1 MTVNLGQIES
11 ATIQVQ
17 VYQRL
22 REALFTG
29 MFAPGQS
36 LTIRGLADSLGT
48 SSMPVRESLQRLVAE
63 HALVQMPNRT
73 FKVTPFTPEMFRE
86 LVRVRMT
93 VEGFAAAEAAR
104 RATPRQ
110 IARLADIN
118 RSMSASLDEY
128 APSQVMTS
136 NRDFHFA
143 LYEITEMPQLL
154 DIINGLWLRAGPYL
168 MNAHKSLGDPR
179 AFFRSGVK
187 FHLRVIDACADKD
200 PRRAARA
207 LSCDI
212 WHSARNF
219 RLDVARINDAG
230 QANAEKKRRRGETA
244 AMLKDGHKWEQ
255 AQ

>member
-1 MTVNLGQIES
+1 MDVDLGQIES

-36 LTIRGLADSLGT
+36 LTIRGLADILGT
-48 SSMPVRESLQRLVAE
+48 SPMPVRESLQRLVAE

-73 FKVTPFTPEMFRE
+73 FRVTPFSPEMFRE

-93 VEGFAAAEAAR
+93 IEGFAAAEAAR
-104 RATPRQ
+104 RATPQQ
-110 IARLADIN
+110 IARLTDIN
-118 RSMSASLDEY
+118 ARMSGALDEY
-128 APSQVMTS
+128 APGQVMTS

-143 LYEITEMPQLL
+143 LYEMTEMPQLL

-168 MNAHKSLGDPR
+168 MNAHKSLQDPR
-179 AFFRSGVK
+179 SFFRSGVK
-187 FHLRVIDACADKD
+187 FHIRVIDACAAQD

-207 LSCDI
+207 LACDI

-219 RLDVARINDAG
+219 RLDVARINDPG
-230 QANAEKKRRRGETA
+230 EAESEKRRLAGTA
-244 AMLKDGHKWEQ
+244 RKQKAEHKWERM
-255 AQ
+255 

>member
-1 MTVNLGQIES
+1 
-11 ATIQVQ
+11 
-17 VYQRL
+17 
-22 REALFTG
+22 
-29 MFAPGQS
+29 
-36 LTIRGLADSLGT
+36 
-48 SSMPVRESLQRLVAE
+48 
-63 HALVQMPNRT
+63 
-73 FKVTPFTPEMFRE
+73 
-86 LVRVRMT
+86 
-93 VEGFAAAEAAR
+93 
-104 RATPRQ
+104 
-110 IARLADIN
+110 
-118 RSMSASLDEY
+118 MSASLDEY

-212 WHSARNF
+212 WHRPGISDWTWPGSTMRARPM
-219 RLDVARINDAG
+219 
-230 QANAEKKRRRGETA
+230 RRRNVDA
-244 AMLKDGHKWEQ
+244 ARPQ
-255 AQ
+255 QC

>member
-1 MTVNLGQIES
+1 MDVNLGQIES

-48 SSMPVRESLQRLVAE
+48 SPMPVRESLQRLVAE

-73 FKVTPFTPEMFRE
+73 FRVTPFSPEMFRE

-104 RATPRQ
+104 RATSKQ
-110 IARLADIN
+110 IAKLSDIN
-118 RSMSASLDEY
+118 ARMSGALDAH
-128 APSQVMTS
+128 APNQVMTS

-143 LYEITEMPQLL
+143 LYEMTEMPQLL

-168 MNAHKSLGDPR
+168 MSGYKTLGNPT
-179 AFFRSGVK
+179 AYFRSGVK
-187 FHLRVIDACADKD
+187 FHGRVIDACVARD
-200 PRRAARA
+200 PRRATRA
-207 LSCDI
+207 LACDI

-219 RLDVARINDAG
+219 RLNVERINEPGPADP
-230 QANAEKKRRRGETA
+230 NRRRGTDRSQ
-244 AMLKDGHKWEQ
+244 KQK
-255 AQ
+255 

>member
-1 MTVNLGQIES
+1 MDVNLGQIES

-29 MFAPGQS
+29 MFAPGES
-36 LTIRGLADSLGT
+36 LTIRRLADILGT
-48 SSMPVRESLQRLVAE
+48 SPMPVRESLQRLVAE

-73 FKVTPFTPEMFRE
+73 FRVTPFSPEMFRE

-104 RATPRQ
+104 RATPAQ
-110 IARLADIN
+110 VARLSDIN
-118 RSMSASLDEY
+118 ARMSEALDVY
-128 APSQVMTS
+128 APGQVMTS
-136 NRDFHFA
+136 NREFHFA
-143 LYEITEMPQLL
+143 LYEMTEMPQLL

-168 MNAHKSLGDPR
+168 MNAHKSLENPR

-187 FHLRVIDACADKD
+187 FHSRVINSCAARD

-207 LSCDI
+207 LACDI

-219 RLDVARINDAG
+219 RLDVERINDPG
-230 QANAEKKRRRGETA
+230 QSDPERRRRRETA
-244 AMLKDGHKWEQ
+244 RKLRIDNK
-255 AQ
+255 

>member
-86 LVRVRMT
+86 LVRVRMKASLRRRPH
-93 VEGFAAAEAAR
+93 AAQRPGRSRGSPISTGACRRRWMNMR
-104 RATPRQ
+104 RAR
-110 IARLADIN
+110 
-118 RSMSASLDEY
+118 
-128 APSQVMTS
+128 
-136 NRDFHFA
+136 
-143 LYEITEMPQLL
+143 
-154 DIINGLWLRAGPYL
+154 
-168 MNAHKSLGDPR
+168 
-179 AFFRSGVK
+179 
-187 FHLRVIDACADKD
+187 
-200 PRRAARA
+200 
-207 LSCDI
+207 
-212 WHSARNF
+212 
-219 RLDVARINDAG
+219 
-230 QANAEKKRRRGETA
+230 
-244 AMLKDGHKWEQ
+244 
-255 AQ
+255 

>member
-1 MTVNLGQIES
+1 MDVELGQIES

-36 LTIRGLADSLGT
+36 LTIRGLADILGT
-48 SSMPVRESLQRLVAE
+48 SPMPVRESLQRLVAE

-73 FKVTPFTPEMFRE
+73 FRVTPFSPEMFRE

-93 VEGFAAAEAAR
+93 IEGFAAAEAAR
-104 RATPRQ
+104 RATPKQ

-118 RSMSASLDEY
+118 TRMSDALDEY
-128 APSQVMTS
+128 SPSQVMTS

-168 MNAHKSLGDPR
+168 MNAHKSLSDPR
-179 AFFRSGVK
+179 SFFRSGVK
-187 FHLRVIDACADKD
+187 FHIRVVDACAARD

-207 LSCDI
+207 LACDI

-219 RLDVARINDAG
+219 RLDVTRINDPG
-230 QANAEKKRRRGETA
+230 QAETEKRPPGRTTRKLKAE
-244 AMLKDGHKWEQ
+244 HKWERTR
-255 AQ
+255 

>member
-1 MTVNLGQIES
+1 MDVNLGQIES

-36 LTIRGLADSLGT
+36 LTIRGLADILGT
-48 SSMPVRESLQRLVAE
+48 SPMPVRESLQRLVAE

-73 FKVTPFTPEMFRE
+73 FKVTPFSPEMFRE
-86 LVRVRMT
+86 LARVRMT
-93 VEGFAAAEAAR
+93 VEGFAASEAAR
-104 RATPRQ
+104 RATPKQ
-110 IARLADIN
+110 VARLADLN
-118 RSMSASLDEY
+118 ARMSGALDEY
-128 APSQVMTS
+128 VPAQVMTS

-143 LYEITEMPQLL
+143 LYEMTEMPQLL

-168 MNAHKSLGDPR
+168 MNAHKSLENPR

-187 FHLRVIDACADKD
+187 FHTRVVDACAARDQK
-200 PRRAARA
+200 RAARA
-207 LSCDI
+207 LACDI

-219 RLDVARINDAG
+219 RLNVDRINEPDP
-230 QANAEKKRRRGETA
+230 EKRRRTGKT
-244 AMLKDGHKWEQ
+244 LKQK
-255 AQ
+255 

>member
-1 MTVNLGQIES
+1 MDVDLGQIES

-29 MFAPGQS
+29 MFAPGES
-36 LTIRGLADSLGT
+36 LTIRGLADILGT
-48 SSMPVRESLQRLVAE
+48 SPMPVRESLQRLVAE

-73 FKVTPFTPEMFRE
+73 FRVTPFSPEMFRE

-104 RATPRQ
+104 RATPKQ

-118 RSMSASLDEY
+118 ARMSGALDEY
-128 APSQVMTS
+128 APGQVMTS

-143 LYEITEMPQLL
+143 LYEMTEMPQLL

-168 MNAHKSLGDPR
+168 MNAHKSLADPR
-179 AFFRSGVK
+179 SFFRSGVK
-187 FHLRVIDACADKD
+187 FHVRVIDACAARD

-207 LSCDI
+207 LACDI

-219 RLDVARINDAG
+219 RLDVARINNPGALD
-230 QANAEKKRRRGETA
+230 QEKRRSTETA
-244 AMLKDGHKWEQ
+244 RKLRAEHKRKST
-255 AQ
+255 

>member
-1 MTVNLGQIES
+1 MDVDLGQIDS
-11 ATIQVQ
+11 ATIQTQ

-48 SSMPVRESLQRLVAE
+48 SPMPVRESLQRLVAE

-73 FKVTPFTPEMFRE
+73 FRVTPFSPEMFRE

-104 RATPRQ
+104 RATPKQ
-110 IARLADIN
+110 TARLTELNAG
-118 RSMSASLDEY
+118 MSAALDEY
-128 APSQVMTS
+128 VPSQVMTS

-143 LYEITEMPQLL
+143 LYEMTEMPQLL

-168 MNAHKSLGDPR
+168 MNAHKSLQEPR
-179 AFFRSGVK
+179 SFFRSGVR
-187 FHLRVIDACADKD
+187 FHLRVIDACAARD
-200 PRRAARA
+200 PKRAARA
-207 LSCDI
+207 LACDI

-219 RLDVARINDAG
+219 RLDVAKINIPDQDG
-230 QANAEKKRRRGETA
+230 PDKRRSTETA
-244 AMLKDGHKWEQ
+244 RKPKAGRNWDSTR
-255 AQ
+255 

>member
-1 MTVNLGQIES
+1 MDVDLGQIES
-11 ATIQVQ
+11 ATIQTQ

-36 LTIRGLADSLGT
+36 LTIRGLAETLGT
-48 SSMPVRESLQRLVAE
+48 SPMPVRESLQRLVAE

-73 FKVTPFTPEMFRE
+73 FRVTPFSPEMFRE

-104 RATPRQ
+104 RATPKQ
-110 IARLADIN
+110 IARLAELN
-118 RSMSASLDEY
+118 ANMSGALDDDV
-128 APSQVMTS
+128 PSRVMTS

-143 LYEITEMPQLL
+143 LYEMTEMPQLL

-168 MNAHKSLGDPR
+168 MNAHKSLQEPR
-179 AFFRSGVK
+179 SFFRSGVR
-187 FHLRVIDACADKD
+187 FHLRVIDACARRD
-200 PRRAARA
+200 PKRAARA
-207 LSCDI
+207 LACDI

-219 RLDVARINDAG
+219 RLDVAKINLPDEAEPASRRGTDKARKLKAG
-230 QANAEKKRRRGETA
+230 QDWNSTR
-244 AMLKDGHKWEQ
+244 
-255 AQ
+255 

>member
-1 MTVNLGQIES
+1 M
-11 ATIQVQ
+11 
-17 VYQRL
+17 
-22 REALFTG
+22 
-29 MFAPGQS
+29 
-36 LTIRGLADSLGT
+36 LAS
-48 SSMPVRESLQRLVAE
+48 
-63 HALVQMPNRT
+63 
-73 FKVTPFTPEMFRE
+73 
-86 LVRVRMT
+86 
-93 VEGFAAAEAAR
+93 AAATFE
-104 RATPRQ
+104 Q